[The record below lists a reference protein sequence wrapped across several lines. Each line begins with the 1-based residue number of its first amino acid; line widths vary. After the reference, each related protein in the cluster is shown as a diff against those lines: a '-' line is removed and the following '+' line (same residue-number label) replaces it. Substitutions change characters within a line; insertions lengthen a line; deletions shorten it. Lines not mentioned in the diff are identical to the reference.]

1 MVFIDKQL
9 LKFKNAI
16 ESSIVTDGTKGK
28 ESMIRSSFLINH
40 RMEAHLTKSGL
51 YLIHLWHYTIFKI

>member
-40 RMEAHLTKSGL
+40 QKNAHKYKLG
-51 YLIHLWHYTIFKI
+51 TISF